1 MRATVAAMIA
11 LLCAA
16 TAASAQSDPLPSW
29 RNGSA
34 KATIIEFIV
43 RVTTPGEADYVPA
56 AERFAKFEGEGALGS
71 DTELAFQPMLEL
83 LALLRRTGF
92 RMFANNDARPLLTF
106 SSSDDDQQIIDWR
119 VATARGRLVID
130 RMRDWKV
137 LYPPLPVQRMATIV
151 PVLPVVE
158 PQARERNPY
167 IIR

>member
-1 MRATVAAMIA
+1 MRATVAAAIA
-11 LLCAA
+11 FLCVA
-16 TAASAQSDPLPSW
+16 TNATAQSDPLPSW

-56 AERFAKFEGEGALGS
+56 AGRFAKFEGEGALGS

-92 RMFANNDARPLLTF
+92 RMFAADNAQPLLTF
-106 SSSDDDQQIIDWR
+106 ADSDDDRQIIDWR
-119 VATARGRLVID
+119 AATARGRLIID
-130 RMRDWKV
+130 RRRDWKV
-137 LYPPLPVQRMATIV
+137 LYPPLPVQRMASL
-151 PVLPVVE
+151 LPVVE
-158 PQARERNPY
+158 PPPLVRNPY